1 MPRFLPRTILCCCLL
16 LVLPTV
22 QVLAVNAVGAGYR
35 GNVQSR
41 VFHAAT
47 CRYFTCKNCTA
58 EFAVR
63 AQALKAGFRPC
74 TVCRP

>member
-1 MPRFLPRTILCCCLL
+1 MPRFLPRMILCCCLL
-16 LVLPTV
+16 LLPIAQTF
-22 QVLAVNAVGAGYR
+22 AANAAGAGYR

-41 VFHAAT
+41 IFHAAT

-58 EFAVR
+58 EFATR

-74 TVCRP
+74 KVCRP